1 MIDTYCI
8 VSLIGG
14 IHKDQ
19 VQLNTL
25 ISTSAKGEKTIIKN
39 FSFYLIKYLPLMLLT
54 SNRAGAAGRK
64 FPFFLD
70 SPFLSFW

>member
-1 MIDTYCI
+1 MYCI

-25 ISTSAKGEKTIIKN
+25 ISTSAKVEKTIIKKLQ
-39 FSFYLIKYLPLMLLT
+39 FLL
-54 SNRAGAAGRK
+54 
-64 FPFFLD
+64 D
-70 SPFLSFW
+70 